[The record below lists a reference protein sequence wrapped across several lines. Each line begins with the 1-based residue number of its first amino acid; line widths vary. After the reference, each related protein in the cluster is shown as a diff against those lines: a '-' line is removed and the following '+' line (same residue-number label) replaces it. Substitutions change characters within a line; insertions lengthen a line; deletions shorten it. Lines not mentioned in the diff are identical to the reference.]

1 MPRKQQHAYE
11 TETKIFPTKL
21 RELME
26 ERRWTQLDVASR
38 IGMQRQTV
46 ANYKS
51 GQSSP
56 DVEALVKIADAFD
69 VSVDYLVRDNV
80 PRTRDTKIKDICDY
94 TGLSEDAVNVLHYIR
109 SKSGSPKDDAA
120 VANRLNVSF
129 INRVLGMC
137 AKYASDDEEG
147 DTRAID
153 TILSLMERYIT
164 IKNDST
170 SIRIHGESGSENAKI
185 VTIDFDGETLGVTS
199 HEVASM
205 LLKTRI
211 DKALDRLAEKENEK

>member
-1 MPRKQQHAYE
+1 
-11 TETKIFPTKL
+11 
-21 RELME
+21 
-26 ERRWTQLDVASR
+26 
-38 IGMQRQTV
+38 MQRQTV

-69 VSVDYLVRDNV
+69 VSVDYLVREDV
-80 PRTRDTKIKDICDY
+80 PRTRDTKIQDICDY

-109 SKSGSPKDDAA
+109 SKSDSTEDDAA
-120 VANRLNVSF
+120 VANRLNASF
-129 INRVLGMC
+129 INRILGMC